1 NGKPRGLRLRLGPDD
16 GVLGAAPPTAVRT
29 DGAGVP
35 TRKPGPDRTVLDG
48 VELPSVPGTHR
59 GYFTDRHNRSFQ
71 VVTPAGQL
79 GPSFYQG
86 RGGTWYGRLR
96 GGANGWWL
104 PPRSQALEYMPTR
117 AQLLRLAEY
126 GLMPRQTGQTGDC
139 YYETLIN
146 VFPSELAAE
155 LNVEPAELTPRL
167 IRDAAVARFRSRIE
181 QDREAFADFLIFD
194 FALLDQPQPVAAQL
208 DLLRDLEVA
217 ARGLIEDAALRG
229 DLVTAKNSLVNWV
242 ALASTD
248 PVAVALRDGATPD
261 PVDVA
266 VFRTQVAALQDV
278 RVRLGQLL
286 ERVPGLPA
294 VPAVPQ
300 LGAAEAVQETVATTP
315 LSADLD
321 AEVQASLLA

>member
-1 NGKPRGLRLRLGPDD
+1 
-16 GVLGAAPPTAVRT
+16 
-29 DGAGVP
+29 
-35 TRKPGPDRTVLDG
+35 
-48 VELPSVPGTHR
+48 
-59 GYFTDRHNRSFQ
+59 
-71 VVTPAGQL
+71 
-79 GPSFYQG
+79 
-86 RGGTWYGRLR
+86 
-96 GGANGWWL
+96 
-104 PPRSQALEYMPTR
+104 
-117 AQLLRLAEY
+117 LRLAEY

-139 YYETLIN
+139 YFETLIN
-146 VFPSELAAE
+146 MFPSELAAE

-181 QDREAFADFLIFD
+181 QDREALDDFLIFD
-194 FALLDQPQPVAAQL
+194 FALLDQPQPDGSAPVTSDTDPAELLGLVQAVAAQL

-217 ARGLIEDAALRG
+217 ARGLTEDAALRG